1 MRIGIFGS
9 GYVGLVTAVCFAEL
23 GHTVVAVDK
32 EREIVARL
40 ADGVPT
46 LYEPGLEELLV
57 SNLRAGRLKFTTS
70 AEPALESSA
79 IVFLCV
85 GTPAQPDGSADLSQL
100 DDVVASVARGIK
112 KYTLLVEK
120 STVPVDTAACMDRAM
135 RQQLTGTDAE
145 FEVASNPEFLR
156 EGSAIQD
163 FLHPDRIVIGA
174 DSERAR
180 SLLLELYQ
188 HDFTCPILVTS
199 VKMAELIKHAA
210 NAFLA
215 TKISFINMIAD
226 LCEPVGADVS
236 VIARG
241 IGLDHRI
248 GAHFLQAG
256 LGFGGSC
263 FGKDLNAF
271 VRIAEEHGVD
281 FGLLRNAE
289 RINSGRVDRFLK
301 KVDRALWVVRNK
313 TLGVLG
319 VAFKANTDDVR
330 DAPSLRLIP
339 KLLQRGASLQIY
351 DPRAST
357 RFAELHPP
365 DDRVRYVASPY
376 EAAEGAHGLLIL
388 TDWDEFRTLEWDRLR
403 AVMRSR
409 VIIDGRNLFDPA
421 DVHAQAFEYFS
432 LGRGDAGV
440 SPAVQQLRPDE
451 TTPSGHR

>member
-70 AEPALESSA
+70 AEPALESSE

-100 DDVVASVARGIK
+100 DDVAASVARGIK
-112 KYTLLVEK
+112 RYTLLVEK

-180 SLLLELYQ
+180 SLLLQLYQ

-248 GAHFLQAG
+248 GPHFLQAG

-301 KVDRALWVVRNK
+301 KLDRALWVVRNK

-330 DAPSLRLIP
+330 DAPSLRLVP